1 MGAVTEQTPDAPH
14 PSPAPPSATGG
25 PAPAA
30 PPVGPLTVRPITE
43 AEHVEVLRRHPG
55 ASFLQNPRWA
65 RVKTDWSGQSLGFEA
80 DGRLVGAALVLGR
93 RLPVPGRTPLLGRSF
108 LAYVAE
114 GPVLDAGVDVVEA
127 LAALVAELHAQ
138 GAFLV
143 RVAPP
148 GVVRRWDA
156 DTVRKALPDPAHRML
171 TDLEPAEEHADALEL
186 ERRLREAGWRAP
198 EVLPGF
204 SAGQPMFQARI
215 PLEGL
220 DEEGVLAR
228 MSGSSRKRTRR
239 SLRNDLDVVVGGPE
253 RLDEWEALQDETAER
268 DGFTGRRKEY
278 FARLMDELGG
288 SELADVTYY
297 LAEYQG
303 DPVAAAFHFRQGH
316 VCWRPY
322 SASSQKERKRD
333 APRLL
338 EFEQIR
344 QGIADGCHWLDLGG
358 VPGSVDSEDRITG
371 LTEFKTTQGA
381 DIVQTHG
388 EWDFPLHKTLA
399 HAFGLYMSR
408 R

>member
-1 MGAVTEQTPDAPH
+1 MTDTSPDAATLSADR
-14 PSPAPPSATGG
+14 PSGSAS
-25 PAPAA
+25 
-30 PPVGPLTVRPITE
+30 PVTVRPITE

-55 ASFLQNPRWA
+55 ASFLQNPAWA
-65 RVKTDWSGQSLGFEA
+65 RVKTDWSAQSLGLEQE
-80 DGRLVGAALVLGR
+80 GRLVGAALVLGR
-93 RLPVPGRTPLLGRSF
+93 RLPVPARTPVLGRAF
-108 LAYVAE
+108 LAYIAE
-114 GPVLDAGVDVVEA
+114 GPVLDEGVDLVAA
-127 LAALVAELHAQ
+127 LSALVAELHGQ

-143 RVAPP
+143 RAAPP

-156 DTVRKALPDPAHRML
+156 DTVRKALPDPQHRML
-171 TDLEPAEEHADALEL
+171 TDLPGEVDEDALDVQ
-186 ERRLREAGWRAP
+186 RRLAEAGWRAP

-220 DEEGVLAR
+220 NAEGVLAR

-253 RLDEWEALQDETAER
+253 RLEEWEALQDETAER
-268 DGFTGRRKEY
+268 DRFTGRPKEY
-278 FARLMDELGG
+278 FARVMAELGG
-288 SELADVTYY
+288 SELADVTLY
-297 LAEYQG
+297 LAEFEG
-303 DPVAAAFHFRQGH
+303 DPVAAAFHFQQGH

-322 SASSQKERKRD
+322 SASSQRERKRD

-338 EFEQIR
+338 EFEQIKA
-344 QGIADGCHWLDLGG
+344 GIDQGCHWLDLGG

-388 EWDFPLHKTLA
+388 EWDFPLHKALA
-399 HAFGLYMSR
+399 HAFTLYMSR

>member
-1 MGAVTEQTPDAPH
+1 MTDTSPDATTLPS
-14 PSPAPPSATGG
+14 PSPAAGG
-25 PAPAA
+25 DGAADLPAGSDS
-30 PPVGPLTVRPITE
+30 PVTVRPITE

-55 ASFLQNPRWA
+55 ASFLQNPAWQ
-65 RVKTDWSGQSLGFEA
+65 RVKTDWSGQSLGFEQ

-93 RLPVPGRTPLLGRSF
+93 RLPVPARTPVLGRAF

-114 GPVLDAGVDVVEA
+114 GPVLDEGVDVLAA
-127 LAALVAELHAQ
+127 LTALVAELHAQ

-156 DTVRKALPDPAHRML
+156 DTVRKSLTDPQHRML
-171 TDLEPAEEHADALEL
+171 TDLPAAEEDPAAVALE
-186 ERRLREAGWRAP
+186 ERLREAGWIAP

-220 DEEGVLAR
+220 DEEAVLAR

-239 SLRNDLDVVVGGPE
+239 SMRNDLDVVTAGPE
-253 RLDEWEALQDETAER
+253 RLDEWDELQHETAAR
-268 DGFTGRRKEY
+268 DRFTGRPKEY
-278 FARLMDELGG
+278 FERVLAELGG

-297 LAEYQG
+297 LAEFEG

-344 QGIADGCHWLDLGG
+344 AGLADGCHWLDLGG
-358 VPGSVDSEDRITG
+358 VPGSVDGEDRITG

-388 EWDFPLHKTLA
+388 EWDFPLHKVLT
-399 HAFGLYMSR
+399 HAFTLYMSR